1 MTGDASA
8 AAPDDH
14 DHGFAHPQ
22 PVPMLLGVFIALV
35 FLTIVTV
42 AQASLSLGSW
52 EVWASLIIASVKAV
66 LVMYFF
72 MHLGWDKPF
81 NALIFL
87 STIFF
92 LALFLG
98 FTLMDASNYERAL
111 EPTLDDVPVP
121 AEVAGEGG
129 MASAAE

>member
-1 MTGDASA
+1 MTGHASA
-8 AAPDDH
+8 AAHDDH
-14 DHGFAHPQ
+14 DHGFAHPM
-22 PVPMLLGVFIALV
+22 PVPMLLAVFFALV

-42 AQASLSLGSW
+42 AQASLPLGSW
-52 EVWASLIIASVKAV
+52 EVWASLMIASVKAA

-98 FTLMDASNYERAL
+98 FTLMDAANYENAL
-111 EPTLDDVPVP
+111 EPTFDEVPVA
-121 AEVAGEGG
+121 AEAAGEGE
-129 MASAAE
+129 MAGAAE